1 MLLPIM
7 IRRSALLHPTVGVCN
22 SHNARTPTKVGGPLQ
37 HAIEP
42 WAQPCREG
50 AGELPASVERFIS
63 KLPAALE
70 AGQPAPD
77 VDYVVD
83 ILLQSALVPAAPAA
97 EEPRVGSKR
106 PHAATNGGGSMPPR
120 QADLFQLRQRVKT
133 ENGAY
138 G

>member
-1 MLLPIM
+1 M
-7 IRRSALLHPTVGVCN
+7 
-22 SHNARTPTKVGGPLQ
+22 
-37 HAIEP
+37 
-42 WAQPCREG
+42 
-50 AGELPASVERFIS
+50 ERFIS
-63 KLPAALE
+63 KLPSALE

-83 ILLQSALVPAAPAA
+83 ILLQSALVPAAPA

-106 PHAATNGGGSMPPR
+106 PLAAANGGGAMPPR